1 MNELFLKIINMS
13 ISASWLVLV
22 VLLLRLLFK
31 KAPKW
36 VNVLLWG
43 IVAVRLICP
52 FSFESALSLI
62 PSAETISPTIMMDQT
77 PSVHTGIPVINS
89 VINPVIG
96 ESFAPA
102 PGASANPLQIW
113 IPILGMIWMIG
124 VAVLLLYTAVSYWR
138 LRVKVNEAVILRDN
152 IYQSE
157 NVGSPFVLGIIK
169 PKVYLPYKMDVQ
181 DLGHVVAH
189 EQAHIRR
196 KDHWWKPLGFL
207 LLTIH
212 WFNPLIWLAYVVLC
226 RDIELACDEKV
237 IKELGNEQRADYTQA
252 LVACSINRRMIAACP
267 LAFGEVGVKERVKS
281 VMNYRKPAFWIVLLA
296 VITCVVVAVCF
307 LTNPRNDEPDTL
319 PLLHSHSY
327 GVVEVTYETFGTS
340 FSMVAQQNTP
350 VYAITDTMQLMSKG
364 EHSSEN
370 EWTTLGILEET
381 ELTKEN
387 FDELFFSKGNWFGK
401 ETASG
406 IRKDTVNAWSLIY
419 NQEVLYYVLQQKNG
433 EVYLAYGYYDYSEKD
448 DPGSDDTN
456 IRWLFKLA
464 YDLNEDTGI
473 VATSGENVIPVI
485 VFPVGT
491 PLSDVK
497 DSIHWLDIA
506 PGPNDTVPFTILCD
520 GKEQYG
526 WYGVYDAKTMESL
539 DYFRPSGLSPQTY
552 LFQNAEY
559 DHDYIVTLHTEAG
572 DLLCFGARISDAAE
586 SVPVASKWFDY
597 LESPDK
603 MYGDGRLEISIPEF
617 PDVTFRWYP
626 EKMEAVTEEK
636 INPLYTGMPIWNTYF
651 CDLTGDGLPELCS
664 SLSIGSG
671 MIDNRVIIYDYA
683 NGASYSLEDRGVF
696 DYTLWQ
702 NESDG
707 QLYVDKSNHI
717 GGDVVASGKLVFQDE
732 CIQMIVQS
740 VHHDS
745 ILEIINPTDDPNFA
759 YDTAVEKIYED
770 EVNEYFIGG
779 LYSQHIIVRYA
790 DGTQEDIVVA
800 LNNGRATV
808 ADLDKYGV
816 AYWAE
821 PKGDKLYSEILN
833 AIRGRNK
840 SDIPDGLLH
849 CASFVLLK
857 QEELSGT
864 PVVDSTE
871 HTKIVTAYGIA
882 LHEAYGFSGHTFH
895 VVEGSHIPTI
905 ITFEV
910 INGEYVLKDYWTP
923 RDGSYYALDVRDKF
937 PDDIED
943 EALDTQKYVLAQT
956 QECYDQAV
964 RYGSVDTD
972 YAVEYLFEVI
982 ESSPATSSRPSDYID
997 AHPSEYQE
1005 LTYYGSYTLRYI
1017 FSQFLEGNQTGL
1029 RGHLMRAVLDD
1040 IAPEAQLRL
1049 YAETGQEYFDE
1060 WKAGAIRVS
1069 EQHDMDWIKANQPAI
1084 WLLLQMINE

>member
-1 MNELFLKIINMS
+1 
-13 ISASWLVLV
+13 
-22 VLLLRLLFK
+22 
-31 KAPKW
+31 
-36 VNVLLWG
+36 
-43 IVAVRLICP
+43 
-52 FSFESALSLI
+52 
-62 PSAETISPTIMMDQT
+62 
-77 PSVHTGIPVINS
+77 
-89 VINPVIG
+89 
-96 ESFAPA
+96 
-102 PGASANPLQIW
+102 
-113 IPILGMIWMIG
+113 MIG

-138 LRVKVNEAVILRDN
+138 LRGKVSEAVILRDN

-212 WFNPLIWLAYVVLC
+212 WFNPLMWLAYVLLC

-252 LVACSINRRMIAACP
+252 LVACSVNRRMIAACP

-296 VITCVVVAVCF
+296 VITCVVVALCF
-307 LTNPRNDEPDTL
+307 LTNPRNDESDTL

-364 EHSSEN
+364 EHSSKN

-401 ETASG
+401 ETASD
-406 IRKDTVNAWSLIY
+406 IRKDTANAWSLIY

-559 DHDYIVTLHTEAG
+559 GHDYIVTLHTEAG

-597 LESPDK
+597 LGSPDK

-671 MIDNRVIIYDYA
+671 LIDNRVIIYDYA

-707 QLYVDKSNHI
+707 QLYVDKSDHI

-732 CIQMIVQS
+732 RIQMIVQS

-759 YDTAVEKIYED
+759 YDTAEEKIYED

-808 ADLDKYGV
+808 ADLDKFGI
-816 AYWAE
+816 AYWAV
-821 PKGDKLYSEILN
+821 PKVDPLDAAISTAILEHYRSDK
-833 AIRGRNK
+833 
-840 SDIPDGLLH
+840 PDGLIH
-849 CASFVLLK
+849 VESHVLLAN
-857 QEELSGT
+857 EVMSGT
-864 PVVDSTE
+864 PLFGADDHAE
-871 HTKIVTAYGIA
+871 KVTAYLLVHHVKYSTYGGA
-882 LHEAYGFSGHTFH
+882 LEALG
-895 VVEGSHIPTI
+895 GSYVPTA
-905 ITFEV
+905 ITFK
-910 INGEYVLKDYWTP
+910 ISNSGEYVLEEYWEP
-923 RDGSYYALDVRDKF
+923 RDGSYYAKDIRDKF
-937 PDDIED
+937 PGASADDALNDQAYIED
-943 EALDTQKYVLAQT
+943 LKAQT
-956 QECYDQAV
+956 YNKAL
-964 RYGSVDTD
+964 
-972 YAVEYLFEVI
+972 AYLNNSISLDARIAELLGTI
-982 ESSPATSSRPSDYID
+982 QSSPAQSSNPGDYIR
-997 AHPSEYQE
+997 AHETEYSE
-1005 LTYYGSYTLRYI
+1005 LLGYGESTLRYC
-1017 FSQFLEGNQTGL
+1017 FTEFLQGGQMDL
-1029 RGHLMRAVLDD
+1029 RGHIMAFACED
-1040 IAPEAQLRL
+1040 IMLSWGEA
-1049 YAETGQEYFDE
+1049 YAIDGVSFTGQDRFDE
-1060 WKAGAIRVS
+1060 FRRNAESLADQFSPEDLEKNFPGAF
-1069 EQHDMDWIKANQPAI
+1069 
-1084 WLLLQMINE
+1084 LLLQMSSDAFATKDSPN